1 MNIFSF
7 CAEKPISL
15 CSVYSESASVCK
27 LNLSHK
33 QTRQKREA
41 IHLLPDSTVLVQA
54 VSSLSMSA
62 GVCDV
67 FETEV
72 VLKTVITLAHLHFR
86 ALVGFPYISGI
97 KKLLRASHSNG
108 SDIYFLSLKLGF
120 TVPACPHALN
130 KQRVNKSQLTT
141 PFNFFIK

>member
-1 MNIFSF
+1 
-7 CAEKPISL
+7 
-15 CSVYSESASVCK
+15 
-27 LNLSHK
+27 
-33 QTRQKREA
+33 
-41 IHLLPDSTVLVQA
+41 
-54 VSSLSMSA
+54 MSA

-72 VLKTVITLAHLHFR
+72 VLKTVITLAHLYFR
-86 ALVGFPYISGI
+86 ALVGSPYISGI